1 MANVP
6 NAASAPLHDL
16 NLVRQE
22 IPPILLDAIS
32 EPYKRPLSI
41 RCADLS
47 RQVNSLTSAL
57 GADFDTPDS
66 PLQPSLTK
74 KGSKVAL
81 ALMHGAAETLLP
93 FNGYLRTLTGAQR
106 HDELVMEAI
115 TAGST
120 RRGYLKGI
128 AETRRCPP
136 PAAPNHALAPRPRP
150 ADTGAKPH
158 YAPR

>member
-6 NAASAPLHDL
+6 NAVSAPLHDL
-16 NLVRQE
+16 NLVRQA

-32 EPYKRPLSI
+32 DPYKRPMSV
-41 RCADLS
+41 RCVDLS
-47 RQVNSLTSAL
+47 RQVKDLTYAL
-57 GADFDTPDS
+57 GADFDSTES
-66 PLQPSLTK
+66 AQQPSLNK
-74 KGSKVAL
+74 KGSRVAL

-93 FNGYLRTLTGAQR
+93 FHGYLRTLSGAQR

-115 TAGST
+115 NAGSA

-128 AETRRCPP
+128 AEMRRCLP
-136 PAAPNHALAPRPRP
+136 PAAPNHANPTRPRP
-150 ADTGAKPH
+150 ADTGPKPQ